1 MNLFIYF
8 NPDIF
13 LAWPANTDAGRLREF
28 SAMEGGDKRGRLE
41 NRNPLILE
49 IVFVLLVFLHVL
61 HPCFPTAVSCACF
74 V

>member
-28 SAMEGGDKRGRLE
+28 SAMEGGEGTREEGWKTE
-41 NRNPLILE
+41 IL
-49 IVFVLLVFLHVL
+49 
-61 HPCFPTAVSCACF
+61 
-74 V
+74 